1 MHHTRRGPRSWKAW
15 VLLILLG
22 GLLML
27 EPQVSLSSGGHQI
40 VQLAMILLM
49 FGVVLYWLRHNRG
62 ALINEVYER
71 EQKESVY
78 KTVGKSQKSAISG
91 HEPWDVAGL
100 PRQNN
105 GHSTDIPRR
114 R

>member
-27 EPQVSLSSGGHQI
+27 EPQVPLSSGGHQL
-40 VQLAMILLM
+40 VQLAMMLLM

-62 ALINEVYER
+62 ALVNEAYER
-71 EQKESVY
+71 EQKEGVY
-78 KTVGKSQKSAISG
+78 KTVGQRQEAAIHD
-91 HEPWDVAGL
+91 HEPWDDAGL
-100 PRQNN
+100 PWQNN